1 MPLTAIE
8 SFGEMGKSDPLFK
21 KLAEI
26 TDKNRGLWST
36 EAEEYLLG
44 NARQIK

>member
-1 MPLTAIE
+1 MPLTAIIT
-8 SFGEMGKSDPLFK
+8 FGEKGRKDTLFK

-26 TDKNRGLWST
+26 TDKNMGLWST

-44 NARQIK
+44 NT

>member
-1 MPLTAIE
+1 TEIK
-8 SFGEMGKSDPLFK
+8 SFNEKGKADPLFK

-26 TDKNRGLWST
+26 TDKNSGLWST

-44 NARQIK
+44 NAQRI

>member
-1 MPLTAIE
+1 MPLTAIK
-8 SFGEMGKSDPLFK
+8 SFGEKGKTDPLFK

-36 EAEEYLLG
+36 EAEKYLLE
-44 NARQIK
+44 NARQI